1 MPVIGALPPDI
12 EKRTQKIADKQ
23 GYEIQDPGTM
33 FKNQDGTVWVF
44 VVDKTTD
51 MPLWLLVP

>member
-1 MPVIGALPPDI
+1 MSSALPPEI
-12 EKRTQKIADKQ
+12 KKRIQKIADEK
-23 GYEIQDPGTM
+23 GCEIQDPGTM
-33 FKNQDGTVWVF
+33 FKNQEGTVWVF